1 MFLAWMWAHPGK
13 KLIFQ
18 GIEFGQWREWDHNQS
33 LDWHLRQSPMHDGL
47 RRFVQHLNWL
57 YVHEPA
63 YYELDDSSEGFEWID
78 SNDSDNT
85 VWSFM
90 RKGRNQTLVFVVNAT
105 PVVRGGYRLGVSAP
119 GFYEEILNTD
129 AETYGGSNVGNWG
142 GRPAEHWAWQGR
154 PYSILVDL
162 PPLSVTGFKLR
173 PSPTEA

>member
-1 MFLAWMWAHPGK
+1 
-13 KLIFQ
+13 
-18 GIEFGQWREWDHNQS
+18 
-33 LDWHLRQSPMHDGL
+33 MHDGL

-63 YYELDDSSEGFEWID
+63 YYELDDSPEGFEWID
-78 SNDSDNT
+78 SNDSDNS

-105 PVVRGGYRLGVSAP
+105 PVVRGGYRLGVNAP

-142 GRPAEHWAWQGR
+142 GVSRALGLAGQTLFHFG
-154 PYSILVDL
+154 
-162 PPLSVTGFKLR
+162 
-173 PSPTEA
+173 